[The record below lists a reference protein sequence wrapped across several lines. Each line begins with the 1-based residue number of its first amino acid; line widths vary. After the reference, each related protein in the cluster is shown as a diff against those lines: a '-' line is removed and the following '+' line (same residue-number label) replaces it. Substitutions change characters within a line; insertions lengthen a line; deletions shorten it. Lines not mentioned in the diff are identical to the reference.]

1 MKRRRNPTAT
11 VTVRTVPVKA
21 TTDLTARHPAPNG
34 EHVNTDV
41 VKGWVKEYWA
51 HEEQPQSGE
60 TPPERKTRIEALKA
74 ERTPGHHG
82 KTCISALRQTTS
94 VTEFFRLEAK
104 HQAATQPQDWHP
116 KLTVDGQTL
125 PRSTLAFPPRS
136 SYSGGDWPEDFV
148 TVVQPRQQS
157 DLDVEDAPLTAYEE
171 NEAIVAAARLALHT
185 ASDGDA
191 PQSRPRR
198 DVTSAYQR

>member
-1 MKRRRNPTAT
+1 MRGGSSITYR
-11 VTVRTVPVKA
+11 VTREVRTAVGGGSCLSAV
-21 TTDLTARHPAPNG
+21 THPAPNG

-82 KTCISALRQTTS
+82 KTCISAQTTAV
-94 VTEFFRLEAK
+94 VTEFFR
-104 HQAATQPQDWHP
+104 
-116 KLTVDGQTL
+116 
-125 PRSTLAFPPRS
+125 
-136 SYSGGDWPEDFV
+136 
-148 TVVQPRQQS
+148 
-157 DLDVEDAPLTAYEE
+157 
-171 NEAIVAAARLALHT
+171 LHT
-185 ASDGDA
+185 ASDGDT